1 MLAAPPPV
9 PVPTHDALQ
18 GWVKARGESSFEQF
32 APLLQEWVELR
43 REKAALVDSTK

>member
-1 MLAAPPPV
+1 VLAA
-9 PVPTHDALQ
+9 TCALQ
-18 GWVKARGESSFEQF
+18 GWVKARGESNFEQL